1 MERRDVE
8 ADLHRQETEALE
20 TARRFSPWLLPVCL
34 ILAAWSWVTGDR
46 AATGFLV
53 GISAFALAGTLLQR
67 WLQGSA
73 RERSGQAPAARG
85 TFWSPI
91 RYRWFH
97 SADVLAVAVYTAIL
111 ALAISVLAF
120 FVARHNPLMALGFVP
135 AVGLCLAIG
144 YKAWRLASPDLRE
157 LDRLRLTEIEY
168 QRRHRHRSVRPS

>member
-8 ADLHRQETEALE
+8 ANLQRQETKALE
-20 TARRFSPWLLPVCL
+20 MARRLSPWLLALCL

-46 AATGFLV
+46 ADTGFLL

-67 WLQGSA
+67 WLQRSA
-73 RERSGQAPAARG
+73 RDRSRQAPSARG

-97 SADVLAVAVYTAIL
+97 SPDVLAAVVYTAIL

-120 FVARHNPLMALGFVP
+120 FVARHNPLMALGLVP

-144 YKAWRLASPDLRE
+144 YKAWRLASPELRE
-157 LDRLRLTEIEY
+157 LDRLRLTEIDY
-168 QRRHRHRSVRPS
+168 QRRQRHRSGRPS